1 MYDRSII
8 FKSKSTKGYPLMAQ
22 TPKNPAAP
30 RKAGP
35 ARVTGQPASKASAKG
50 PDAVAMPAAKAP
62 APKTSAPKTPTTKA
76 PALKTPTT
84 KTPAPKTP
92 APKASA
98 AKPRARP
105 AAKAKPAPE
114 AQVAAAASALVSA
127 VGETIALRKKDLVDR
142 VVAASGAKK
151 KQVKDIVAHTLK
163 VLGDAIGKG
172 EQLHLP
178 PFRPAKV
185 ADAAVPPAK
194 PRKAAKPLAVP
205 EKGR

>member
-1 MYDRSII
+1 
-8 FKSKSTKGYPLMAQ
+8 MAQ

-62 APKTSAPKTPTTKA
+62 APKTPTTKA
-76 PALKTPTT
+76 
-84 KTPAPKTP
+84 PAPKTP
-92 APKASA
+92 APKASV

-105 AAKAKPAPE
+105 AAKAKLAPE

-178 PFRPAKV
+178 PFRPAKL

>member
-1 MYDRSII
+1 MCDQSII
-8 FKSKSTKGYPLMAQ
+8 CKNKSTKGYPLMAQ

-62 APKTSAPKTPTTKA
+62 APKTAAPKISAPKTATTKA
-76 PALKTPTT
+76 PT
-84 KTPAPKTP
+84 PKTP
-92 APKASA
+92 APKASV

-185 ADAAVPPAK
+185 ADAAVPSAK
-194 PRKAAKPLAVP
+194 PVKAARKAAKPLAVP